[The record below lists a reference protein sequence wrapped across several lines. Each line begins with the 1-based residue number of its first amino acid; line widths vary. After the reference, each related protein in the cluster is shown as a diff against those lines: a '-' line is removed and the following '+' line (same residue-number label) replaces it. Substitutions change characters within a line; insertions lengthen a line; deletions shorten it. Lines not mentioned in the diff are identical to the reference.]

1 MLGCRTCFRSY
12 HINCLSECPRANPS
26 SGLKTQKIDENW
38 TCPWCIHLKN
48 KIEKVFNPEIFK
60 NSMKMLLKMISQ
72 EHKVL
77 DTPMLPLQKNFVF
90 RHASLPQIKDLVERN
105 MIKCP
110 EQFELE
116 VRNIVHNFH
125 VYFGPNDS
133 KTARAEH
140 ALVGDLNTAIIKSI
154 PHIIETCLKSSVNSI
169 RKIITI

>member
-1 MLGCRTCFRSY
+1 
-12 HINCLSECPRANPS
+12 
-26 SGLKTQKIDENW
+26 
-38 TCPWCIHLKN
+38 
-48 KIEKVFNPEIFK
+48 
-60 NSMKMLLKMISQ
+60 MKMLLKMVSQ

-140 ALVGDLNTAIIKSI
+140 ALVSNHDS
-154 PHIIETCLKSSVNSI
+154 
-169 RKIITI
+169 